1 MTWTTQGI
9 WHWPTM
15 FTQNLLYIFSN
26 CDGHPIFN
34 FLHPQKF
41 IWRIDVY
48 TNPQIYQ
55 RCFPVL
61 LNQRHFAHLFLIKNA
76 SKLSD
81 QTYNGNLCSD
91 SPQLLAVATDAMISP
106 HQRLQVCKT
115 CSEKSQK
122 ERPSRLCVAQG
133 IWSIDSSAVCDTY
146 TSLKEFV

>member
-1 MTWTTQGI
+1 
-9 WHWPTM
+9 M
-15 FTQNLLYIFSN
+15 FTLYILATVMVIQFSAS
-26 CDGHPIFN
+26 PEIY
-34 FLHPQKF
+34 LK
-41 IWRIDVY
+41 IDVY

-55 RCFPVL
+55 MGFPVL
-61 LNQRHFAHLFLIKNA
+61 LNQRHVAHLFLIKNA

-106 HQRLQVCKT
+106 HQVLQVCKT

-133 IWSIDSSAVCDTY
+133 I
-146 TSLKEFV
+146 